1 MLVARLKIEAG
12 ISITTKRDMQIMDI
26 SLCQVRLQTRF
37 VIQTNLYVL
46 PFKETEKLSTRL
58 IYLFIYYYF
67 VFVFLKFSC
76 KASFSS
82 KQITQCNTGKT
93 VL

>member
-46 PFKETEKLSTRL
+46 PFKETEKLSTRH
-58 IYLFIYYYF
+58 IYLFIIILLF
-67 VFVFLKFSC
+67 FFLKFSC